1 MLKNGIDLIEI
12 ERIRHSCEN
21 PTFINRV
28 FGEKERAQFSAQAH
42 PATHMAGAFAAKE
55 AFAKALGT
63 GIRGFSLCEV
73 EVLHDALGAPYF
85 ALSGQAKALADA
97 YNNLNKRFLDGQAG
111 IMASTLLDG
120 APCPVCG
127 SLQHP
132 SPAKKHTDA
141 PSEEQLENEKTQ
153 VDKLEQE
160 VKN

>member
-28 FGEKERAQFSAQAH
+28 FGEKERAQFSSQAH

-97 YNNLNKRFLDGQAG
+97 QNLEFALS
-111 IMASTLLDG
+111 IT
-120 APCPVCG
+120 
-127 SLQHP
+127 
-132 SPAKKHTDA
+132 HTDTLA
-141 PSEEQLENEKTQ
+141 AAFVTAYRKG
-153 VDKLEQE
+153 E
-160 VKN
+160 VL

>member
-97 YNNLNKRFLDGQAG
+97 QNLEFALS
-111 IMASTLLDG
+111 IT
-120 APCPVCG
+120 
-127 SLQHP
+127 
-132 SPAKKHTDA
+132 HTDTLA
-141 PSEEQLENEKTQ
+141 AAFVTAYRKGEDL
-153 VDKLEQE
+153 
-160 VKN
+160 

>member
-28 FGEKERAQFSAQAH
+28 FGEKERAQFSAQSH

-97 YNNLNKRFLDGQAG
+97 QNLEFALS
-111 IMASTLLDG
+111 IT
-120 APCPVCG
+120 
-127 SLQHP
+127 
-132 SPAKKHTDA
+132 HTDTLA
-141 PSEEQLENEKTQ
+141 AAFVTAYRKG
-153 VDKLEQE
+153 E
-160 VKN
+160 VL

>member
-28 FGEKERAQFSAQAH
+28 FGEKERAQFLAQAH

-97 YNNLNKRFLDGQAG
+97 QNLEFALS
-111 IMASTLLDG
+111 IT
-120 APCPVCG
+120 
-127 SLQHP
+127 
-132 SPAKKHTDA
+132 HTDTLA
-141 PSEEQLENEKTQ
+141 AAFVTAYRKG
-153 VDKLEQE
+153 E
-160 VKN
+160 VL